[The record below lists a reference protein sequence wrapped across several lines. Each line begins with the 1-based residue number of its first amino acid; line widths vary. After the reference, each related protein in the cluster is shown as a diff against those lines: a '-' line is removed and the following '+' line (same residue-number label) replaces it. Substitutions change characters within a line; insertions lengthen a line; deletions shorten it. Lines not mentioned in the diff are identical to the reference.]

1 MLWWTEHIS
10 TKVDRNKGW
19 DVCTK
24 GWDVNS
30 KGWDVNNHVWV
41 EMCALF

>member
-1 MLWWTEHIS
+1 MLWWTGHI
-10 TKVDRNKGW
+10 VDMERWNIVDW
-19 DVCTK
+19 NK

-30 KGWDVNNHVWV
+30 KGWDGVWV